1 MFYRTMTVTLTTW
14 QTVTEDKR
22 LTTHWV
28 ELDLLQPK
36 AKPLSHKV
44 AVPT

>member
-28 ELDLLQPK
+28 ELDLLQPN